1 MSTIGND
8 PSEGATVSKLIR
20 MDATG
25 HSTLAEWTAADD
37 TAFEAAVEQF
47 REQLDQGFI
56 GVLDRGQGE
65 AEQVREL
72 PRDAGLVILRR
83 PIAGG

>member
-1 MSTIGND
+1 MSR
-8 PSEGATVSKLIR
+8 LIR
-20 MDATG
+20 MDASG

-37 TAFEAAVEQF
+37 AAFETAVEQF
-47 REQLDQGFI
+47 REQLDEGFI
-56 GVLDRGQGE
+56 GVLDKGQGH
-65 AEQVREL
+65 AEQIREL